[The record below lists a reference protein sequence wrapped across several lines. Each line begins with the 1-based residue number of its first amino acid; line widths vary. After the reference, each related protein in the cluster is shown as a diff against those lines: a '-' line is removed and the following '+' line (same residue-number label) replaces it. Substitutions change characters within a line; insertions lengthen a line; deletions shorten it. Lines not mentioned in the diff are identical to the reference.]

1 MRLLLILAVS
11 VSSAS
16 TYTTSS
22 PKAAAG
28 NDDLA
33 VLRSRTLTALLPTT
47 NSLNA
52 AVAAANEA
60 LATML
65 PNGSWLVLPPPTLP
79 PLQALLSSLLPAP
92 SLLYSHPNQLSTR
105 GMCLRNTCAVQTN
118 TRCHGCDCHHCHCH
132 CHCQA

>member
-16 TYTTSS
+16 TYTSS
-22 PKAAAG
+22 HKAAAG

-65 PNGSWLVLPPPTLP
+65 PNGSWLVLPEAPPSDTPSAPGSPLLSPSRPLP
-79 PLQALLSSLLPAP
+79 ALLSSQPIEHTWDVSP
-92 SLLYSHPNQLSTR
+92 QY
-105 GMCLRNTCAVQTN
+105 LRSP
-118 TRCHGCDCHHCHCH
+118 D
-132 CHCQA
+132 